1 MTDITIGQFF
11 PGDSVIHRMDPRT
24 KLLFTLGFMILIF
37 AVRNPV
43 GIAVAGVL
51 TAVIMVLSGVPIK
64 YYFRGLKPIVFI
76 ILFTAFLNLFFS
88 PGNVLFSVP
97 HSNLTITDRGIE
109 LSVFM
114 VLRLVI
120 LFASTSALTFTT
132 SPVALTDGLE
142 AILRP
147 FESAGLPANE
157 IAMMM
162 SIALRFIPTFAEEA
176 EKIKMA
182 QSARGAD
189 FSSGNLIARAKAM
202 IPVLIPLFVGA
213 FRRADDLATAME
225 ARCYRGGK
233 GRTSLKKLTFGRN
246 DVFALI
252 IFGLAAAAMLLPE
265 FLM

>member
-1 MTDITIGQFF
+1 MTDITIGQYF
-11 PGDSVIHRMDPRT
+11 PGNSFIHKMDPRA
-24 KLLFTLGFMILIF
+24 KLVFTLGFMILIF
-37 AVRNPV
+37 TLRSVTGVVAA
-43 GIAVAGVL
+43 GIL
-51 TAVIMVLSGVPIK
+51 TALIIIFSGVPPK
-64 YYFRGLKPIVFI
+64 YYIKGLKPLIFI
-76 ILFTAFLNLFFS
+76 IFFTALLNLFFT
-88 PGNVLFSVP
+88 PGELLYNVP
-97 HSNLTITDRGIE
+97 HTGINITREGLK

-114 VLRLVI
+114 VLRLTI

-142 AILRP
+142 ALLRP
-147 FESAGLPANE
+147 MEKLGVPANE

-182 QSARGAD
+182 QAVRGAD
-189 FSSGNLIARAKAM
+189 FESGNIIKRAKAM

-233 GRTSLKKLTFGRN
+233 GRTSLKKLSFGKN
-246 DVFALI
+246 DAFALLVFL
-252 IFGLAAAAMLLPE
+252 IFAIAMLLPE

>member
-1 MTDITIGQFF
+1 MTDITIGQYF
-11 PGDSVIHRMDPRT
+11 PGSSFIHKMDPRT

-37 AVRNPV
+37 TLHSAAGV
-43 GIAVAGVL
+43 AAAGVL
-51 TAVIMVLSGVPIK
+51 TALIILLSGVPVK
-64 YYFRGLKPIVFI
+64 YYFKGLKPLIFI
-76 ILFTAFLNLFFS
+76 IVLTTFLNLFFT
-88 PGNVLFSVP
+88 PGELLYKVP
-97 HSNLTITDRGIE
+97 YLGLKITREGLR

-114 VLRLVI
+114 VLRLTI
-120 LFASTSALTFTT
+120 LFTSTSALTFTT

-142 AILRP
+142 ALLRP
-147 FESAGLPANE
+147 LEKVGVPANE

-182 QSARGAD
+182 QAVRGAD
-189 FSSGNLIARAKAM
+189 FESGSIIRRAKAM

-233 GRTSLKKLTFGRN
+233 GRTSLKKLSFGKN
-246 DVFALI
+246 DALALLAFLL
-252 IFGLAAAAMLLPE
+252 FGAAMILPE